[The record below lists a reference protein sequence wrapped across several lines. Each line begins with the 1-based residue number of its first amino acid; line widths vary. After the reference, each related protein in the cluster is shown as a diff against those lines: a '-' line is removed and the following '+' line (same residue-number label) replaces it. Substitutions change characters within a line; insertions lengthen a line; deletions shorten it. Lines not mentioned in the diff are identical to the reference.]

1 MLDPHILANLGAA
14 LFAPAVA
21 VAALVALDTAGVAP
35 TAGTTAI
42 AAASGA
48 ASVLAAD
55 RLRRLVR
62 RTASRGGRP
71 TRQTPAGP
79 STNKLERDLRRSIE
93 RDELVLHYQPQ
104 GDLRTGSITG
114 AEALVRW
121 NHPRLGLLAPEHF
134 IPLAEE
140 SGFILELGEWVLER
154 ACEQAARWQDLAPAD
169 FAVAVNLSPRQFE
182 LQQVDDVVASVLSRT
197 GLPSHRLELEVTER
211 LALHEPGEVTATL
224 SRLREM
230 GVRCSID
237 DFGTGYSALSYLDR
251 LPVSGLKIDKTFVQS
266 ITSLSTAAP
275 VVRAVIALA
284 RDLGLDVVAEG
295 VETEP
300 QLAFLLSHGCDH
312 VQGFLLG
319 RPVPATEFEVLLML
333 ERVTTAPEGLGATPV
348 LRH

>member
-1 MLDPHILANLGAA
+1 VHHGE
-14 LFAPAVA
+14 FTV
-21 VAALVALDTAGVAP
+21 
-35 TAGTTAI
+35 
-42 AAASGA
+42 
-48 ASVLAAD
+48 
-55 RLRRLVR
+55 
-62 RTASRGGRP
+62 
-71 TRQTPAGP
+71 
-79 STNKLERDLRRSIE
+79 E
-93 RDELVLHYQPQ
+93 YQPLV
-104 GDLRTGSITG
+104 DLAEGSILG